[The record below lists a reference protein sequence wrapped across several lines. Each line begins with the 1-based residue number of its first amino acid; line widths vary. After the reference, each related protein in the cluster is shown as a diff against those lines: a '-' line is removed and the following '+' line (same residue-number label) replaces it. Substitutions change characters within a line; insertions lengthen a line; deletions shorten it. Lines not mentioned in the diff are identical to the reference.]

1 MPFLTTKDQWTK
13 IGIGNRLGREQY
25 SMTEIQNWGCLIVV
39 SINELS
45 NDVLKSQSHFC
56 QKLQSTKGYNIVFM
70 ILGQKSTDVKM
81 DTSG

>member
-1 MPFLTTKDQWTK
+1 MYCVCVVSLHIDST
-13 IGIGNRLGREQY
+13 E
-25 SMTEIQNWGCLIVV
+25 SMMTEIQNWGCLIVV